1 MPQVVFFLP
10 STWEAWIEIHVVGI
24 WGINQRMASYNL
36 SSPPFNI
43 IMWTLLS
50 KKKKKKSSPLWTV
63 NLQRQAPDSPFW
75 DSPTWN
81 SGTYKEKLLFFTMES
96 LRLPA

>member
-50 KKKKKKSSPLWTV
+50 KKKKKKVISSL
-63 NLQRQAPDSPFW
+63 DSKPAKA
-75 DSPTWN
+75 
-81 SGTYKEKLLFFTMES
+81 GT
-96 LRLPA
+96 R